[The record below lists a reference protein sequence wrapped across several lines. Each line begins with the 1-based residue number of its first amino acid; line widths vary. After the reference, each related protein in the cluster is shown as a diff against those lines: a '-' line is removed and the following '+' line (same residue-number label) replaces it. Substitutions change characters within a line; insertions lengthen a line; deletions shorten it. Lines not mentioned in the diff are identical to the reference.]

1 VFKKLMVWVAV
12 LLIAALLA
20 VPASAQT
27 ADLNQV
33 FGEPDWLHSMF
44 GAPGTG
50 DLTEFCQTISSDPDT
65 LKSWVGMF
73 PDLVGE
79 CGF

>member
-1 VFKKLMVWVAV
+1 MLKKLMVWVAV

-27 ADLNQV
+27 VDLNEVWGGSQ
-33 FGEPDWLHSMF
+33 WLHNMF
-44 GAPGTG
+44 GDPVTG
-50 DLTEFCQTISSDPDT
+50 DLTEFCTSISQDRDT
-65 LKSWVGMF
+65 LVNWVSQF

>member
-27 ADLNQV
+27 ADLNMV
-33 FGEPDWLHSMF
+33 WGSGPWLESMF
-44 GAPGTG
+44 GNNG
-50 DLTEFCQTISSDPDT
+50 DLTEFCKTISSDPDT
-65 LKSWVGMF
+65 LVNWVSQF
-73 PDLVGE
+73 PELRSE